1 MVRLP
6 GWTGPPLRGTTMRLR
21 PLVLLSCA
29 TTALLL
35 IDAGCDPEGGS
46 ASPEVVLTATGEL
59 LPGFAYSTGLQP
71 PGSPVQASFDLSAG
85 GDVKVEAHAIASGD
99 EDAPALHGKPGT
111 GAVTISGGV
120 SMTGTLKVDIDGLP
134 SYDGPIPGIENVKIE
149 IAGTQGFDPFS
160 VGVAV
165 PAHAAIPPTKLPPI
179 PLPGGIP
186 GSLVLEVVDGS
197 FLDVSFTA
205 TCASIDG
212 THATYGGDV
221 ARSGTL
227 VIAPS
232 VEIEVPIIG
241 TKSFPIP
248 PFTVDLALGGSTLS
262 AEATVGAFG
271 DAIAGDAAT
280 PGKCGDPTSTTTSS
294 SSGTGGASSSSSS
307 GSVSGPSSSSSGGS
321 TCNDPGPEPN
331 DTVATA
337 TKDTSDVSC
346 FPVTSTQ
353 RHGVLGGGDAA
364 DFYAFT
370 NSTDVC
376 AGPSKV
382 VVHPISILA
391 GTQFCLMPQCA
402 TTDVPEILVC
412 EGSSTYTTVSGL
424 EACCATDTNVQ
435 MHLECTSGSS
445 TLTTFLVRVD
455 QPGFDDCAPYD
466 FALTYQ

>member
-1 MVRLP
+1 
-6 GWTGPPLRGTTMRLR
+6 MRLR
-21 PLVLLSCA
+21 TLVLLSSA
-29 TTALLL
+29 ATALLL

-46 ASPEVVLTATGEL
+46 GSPEVVLTATGEL
-59 LPGFAYSTGLQP
+59 LPGFMYSTGLQP

-85 GDVKVEAHAIASGD
+85 GEVKVEAHAIASGD
-99 EDAPALHGKPGT
+99 ADAPALNGKPGT
-111 GAVTISGGV
+111 GTVTITGGIA
-120 SMTGTLKVDIDGLP
+120 MTGTLKVDIDGLP
-134 SYDGPIPGIENVKIE
+134 SYDGPIPGIENVKID
-149 IAGTQGFDPFS
+149 ITGSQGFDPFS

-205 TCASIDG
+205 SCASIDG
-212 THATYGGDV
+212 THATYAGDV
-221 ARSGTL
+221 VRSGTL

-232 VEIEVPIIG
+232 VEIEIPIVG

-248 PFTVDLALGGSTLS
+248 PFTVDLALGGSALV
-262 AEATVGAFG
+262 AEADVGSFG
-271 DAIAGDAAT
+271 DPITGDAAT
-280 PGKCGDPTSTTTSS
+280 PGKCGDLMTATTSSS

-307 GSVSGPSSSSSGGS
+307 GSPSGPSSSSSSSGGG
-321 TCNDPGPEPN
+321 TCNDPGDEPN
-331 DTVATA
+331 DSVATA
-337 TKDTSDVSC
+337 EVNQADVSC
-346 FPVTSTQ
+346 FPITATSE
-353 RHGVLGGGDAA
+353 HGVLGGGDAA
-364 DFYAFT
+364 DFYAFP

-382 VVHPISILA
+382 VVQPMNILS
-391 GTQFCLMPQCA
+391 GTRFCLMPKCA
-402 TTDVPEILVC
+402 IPAIPEILEC
-412 EGSSTYTTVSGL
+412 EGSSTYTTVAGL
-424 EACCATDTNVQ
+424 EACCSTDTDVQ

-445 TLTTFLVRVD
+445 TLTTFIVRVD